1 MRRARSEASA
11 RLAQLEDAAH
21 LLGMIKGP
29 RTRGRKPARYQPVRS
44 VDDIRRM
51 MLGAAAE

>member
-21 LLGMIKGP
+21 LLGMIEGP
-29 RTRGRKPARYQPVRS
+29 RTRGRKPAKYQPVRS
-44 VDDIRRM
+44 VDDIRQM
-51 MLGAAAE
+51 MLGAASE